1 MNENALKAPRKP
13 VSCQAKADEG
23 SLNRH
28 CMLYYA
34 VRVAGSN
41 YSTTQST
48 LSNMQD
54 WEIRKSF
61 ETLFACKDLNICVFI
76 LSSIIGHDRKMPL
89 FLILPTKLILI
100 WRVEEIDNYQHLPA
114 EFSDLKVVTLW
125 EWSSGKLIK
134 YYALLK
140 RSKQQLTPL
149 LTTK

>member
-13 VSCQAKADEG
+13 VSWQANADEG

-54 WEIRKSF
+54 WEIRKYNI
-61 ETLFACKDLNICVFI
+61 ELACKDLNINVFN
-76 LSSIIGHDRKMPL
+76 LSSIIGHDRKMPP

-114 EFSDLKVVTLW
+114 EFSDLKVVIFW

-134 YYALLK
+134 
-140 RSKQQLTPL
+140 
-149 LTTK
+149 